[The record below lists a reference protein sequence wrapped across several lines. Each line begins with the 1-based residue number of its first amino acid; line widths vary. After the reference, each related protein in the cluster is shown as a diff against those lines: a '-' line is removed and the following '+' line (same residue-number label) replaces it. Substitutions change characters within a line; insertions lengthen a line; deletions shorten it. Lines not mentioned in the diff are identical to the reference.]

1 MSELEKDIETLR
13 VILKRERTRE
23 DSTWTDK
30 EIHKLA
36 NLIQALDLRAYIY
49 RNGVIDRVQD

>member
-1 MSELEKDIETLR
+1 MSELEKDIEILR
-13 VILKRERTRE
+13 AMLERERSRE

-49 RNGVIDRVQD
+49 RNAVIDRVQD